1 VSKNTIVIVGAGPG
15 LGMGI
20 ARRFGR
26 EGFQVGLICRNET
39 KGERFV
45 QTLTKAGI
53 SAAVFAAD
61 ATDEKSV
68 VRAFEQIRQRL
79 GPVDVLEYSPVN
91 IPQGPDGFADLE
103 VTHMTPARVQ
113 SEFAVM
119 ALGAVAC
126 VNQVLPSMI
135 ARKTGT
141 VIITTGISAYSAMPM
156 VGAWG
161 IAGAAARN
169 YALTL
174 NEAMRGSGI
183 FVGTVCIG
191 VRIGEQGDPEGDPD
205 MLAERHFALYRD
217 RGPAEII
224 IKANARSTP

>member
-1 VSKNTIVIVGAGPG
+1 VIVGAGPG

-26 EGFQVGLICRNET
+26 EGFQVGLICRNEQ
-39 KGERFV
+39 KGERFA
-45 QTLTKAGI
+45 QTLTQAGI
-53 SAAVFAAD
+53 TAAAFAAD
-61 ATDEKSV
+61 VTEEKSV
-68 VRAFEQIRQRL
+68 VRAFEQIHQRL

-91 IPQGPDGFADLE
+91 IPPDPDGFAGLE
-103 VTHMTPARVQ
+103 VTRMTPARVQ

-119 ALGAVAC
+119 ALGAVTC
-126 VNQVLPSMI
+126 VNQVLPSML

-141 VIITTGISAYSAMPM
+141 IIITTGISAFSVMPM

-174 NEAMRGSGI
+174 NHAMRDSGI
-183 FVGTVCIG
+183 CVGTICIG
-191 VRIGEQGDPEGDPD
+191 VRIQEGDPD
-205 MLAERHFALYRD
+205 GDPDRLAERHFALYRD
-217 RGPAEII
+217 RGPAETII
-224 IKANARSTP
+224 NPDTRSTR